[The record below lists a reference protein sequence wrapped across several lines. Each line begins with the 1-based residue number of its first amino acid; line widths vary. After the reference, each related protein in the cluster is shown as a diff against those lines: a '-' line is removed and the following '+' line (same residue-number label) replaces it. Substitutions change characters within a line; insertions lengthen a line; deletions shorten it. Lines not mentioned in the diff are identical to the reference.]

1 MHPSPCWKR
10 RSSAPRTDQGVTF
23 GLFTF
28 YQHNGVGNGTFAD
41 CLHKVLSSRVP
52 LVEILSD
59 NVYYNVFC
67 NYSPS
72 FILFYF
78 LADISCT
85 VAEESVLNWQ
95 RDCASLIFNAAAS
108 LVKRKHSQCVV
119 LKSLSHICD
128 RQRVH
133 LHMLA
138 GYLVIGSNV
147 NVKCL
152 KHIIVQ

>member
-59 NVYYNVFC
+59 HVYYNAFC
-67 NYSPS
+67 NYSPLLL
-72 FILFYF
+72 LFF
-78 LADISCT
+78 GLIFR
-85 VAEESVLNWQ
+85 VPLLKESDNCQ
-95 RDCASLIFNAAAS
+95 RDCAASILNAAAS

-119 LKSLSHICD
+119 RKPVSHICD

-138 GYLVIGSNV
+138 GYLVICSNV

>member
-1 MHPSPCWKR
+1 MSSPLMHPSPCWKR

-59 NVYYNVFC
+59 HVYYNAFC
-67 NYSPS
+67 NYSP
-72 FILFYF
+72 FFF
-78 LADISCT
+78 FFF
-85 VAEESVLNWQ
+85 W
-95 RDCASLIFNAAAS
+95 LIF
-108 LVKRKHSQCVV
+108 VKRKHSQCVV

-138 GYLVIGSNV
+138 GYLVICSNV

-152 KHIIVQ
+152 KHNIVQ